1 MKQHRRG
8 QYSTAKRKSN
18 SAPLKSIGF
27 CTNSGCSNYSAD
39 GCQLWTECPM
49 FRSGTVQEQQ
59 EVKKSKYHSE
69 KVEILGMTFDS
80 RREARRYFELT
91 TLEKAGEI
99 KNLRRQVKYVLIP
112 TQRAPDTIGKREGV
126 KQGRVLEKEISYYA
140 DYVYEDKDGNTVV
153 EDVKGVRT
161 EVYKLKRKLM
171 LYIYH
176 IQIKEI

>member
-8 QYSTAKRKSN
+8 QYSAAKWSK
-18 SAPLKSIGF
+18 PILLKSIGY
-27 CTNSGCSNYSAD
+27 CQNSGCSNYSAD

-49 FRSGTVQEQQ
+49 FRGGTVQEQQ

-99 KNLRRQVKYVLIP
+99 HNLRRQVKYVLIP
-112 TQRAPDTIGKREGV
+112 TQRAPDTVGKRGGV

-161 EVYKLKRKLM
+161 EVYKVKRKLM